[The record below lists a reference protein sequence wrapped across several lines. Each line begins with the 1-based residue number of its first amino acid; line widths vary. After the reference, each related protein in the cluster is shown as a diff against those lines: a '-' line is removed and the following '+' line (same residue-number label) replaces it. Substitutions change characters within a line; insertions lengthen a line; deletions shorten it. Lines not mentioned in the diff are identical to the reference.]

1 MPTAN
6 RIIYFDHAATTPVA
20 PEVVEAM
27 LPYFSGS
34 YGNPSSIHRLG
45 RESARALDQSRQGIA
60 HFLNCQPH
68 EIVFTSCGTEAD
80 NLALRLSLIHISE
93 PTRPY

>member
-45 RESARALDQSRQGIA
+45 RESARALDIRVCLTIIENCFEKLFTRERRQRDQA
-60 HFLNCQPH
+60 
-68 EIVFTSCGTEAD
+68 
-80 NLALRLSLIHISE
+80 R
-93 PTRPY
+93 